1 MTKLATHPPIN
12 DLYETDFHAWT
23 QEQAR
28 LLRERRWDD
37 LDLENLIDEVGR
49 RGVFGEAGDSEPD
62 DEPARTPSQVEVPA
76 RPPWTKL
83 GRDDRG
89 AARPTRRHRQDKP
102 ELGGY
107 LHAQVEQRYLSGRL
121 LAAKETG
128 IAFGLFPEACPF
140 SPQQALDPDFLPED
154 RNME

>member
-1 MTKLATHPPIN
+1 L
-12 DLYETDFHAWT
+12 EGVGSS
-23 QEQAR
+23 
-28 LLRERRWDD
+28 ERREIRSRTTSLLAHLLKWKFQP
-37 LDLENLIDEVGR
+37 GH
-49 RGVFGEAGDSEPD
+49 RG
-62 DEPARTPSQVEVPA
+62 PSWAATIAEQ
-76 RPPWTKL
+76 
-83 GRDDRG
+83 RDQLVDIVKTS
-89 AARPTRRHRQDKP
+89 PS
-102 ELGGY
+102 LGGY